1 MHSCQEEGGSKGN
14 AVQLLQGMLYCR
26 GFNPDGVDGVFGSG
40 TTSAVQKFQTSKG
53 LTADGIAGA
62 NTMYALYN

>member
-1 MHSCQEEGGSKGN
+1 
-14 AVQLLQGMLYCR
+14 MLYCR
-26 GFNPDGVDGVFGSG
+26 GFNPNGVDGTFGAG
-40 TTSAVQKFQTSKG
+40 TTSAVKQFQASKG